1 MVAETDGAESR
12 QRSRDDEALW
22 SDWMARALEGDREAY
37 GQLMKEL
44 GSAIEAYVR
53 SRFGS
58 GGSSDFPE
66 ECVQESLLAVHR
78 ARHTYDPR
86 RPFRPWLFTI
96 VRHKAIDLLRRQ
108 RVRGAGD
115 SLDAEDGRLPP
126 PAAAADPS
134 HRIDGVTLLGG
145 LEPKYREALVL
156 TKLEGCSIEEAA
168 ERAGVSASA
177 MKTRVHRAIRAVR
190 KSLRAEEFA

>member
-1 MVAETDGAESR
+1 
-12 QRSRDDEALW
+12 
-22 SDWMARALEGDREAY
+22 
-37 GQLMKEL
+37 MKEL

-58 GGSSDFPE
+58 SGSSDFPE

-115 SLDAEDGRLPP
+115 SLDAEDGRPPP

-134 HRIDGVTLLGG
+134 HRIDGVTLLAG
-145 LEPKYREALVL
+145 LQPKYREALVL